1 MKVLMMKAAISLILF
16 SVFLG
21 ATLMLGGCGQSG
33 PLYLPKDTPPAQ
45 TQTQQTDKN
54 SPATSKDAATSS
66 NKDLK
71 ATEPSKADQPD
82 ATNEPEQQAPE
93 GNRNDQPLSSS

>member
-45 TQTQQTDKN
+45 TQTDKN
-54 SPATSKDAATSS
+54 SPATSKDALTSS

-82 ATNEPEQQAPE
+82 ATNEPKQQAPE